1 MVEHRVWLTT
11 RCVRRPDKHCVTV
24 VFLVLLIFLLLC
36 LCQRWFAGVSF
47 IDYTPAKKCRRR
59 FRGSCIKL
67 LNVAR
72 LCQYIRRCEARTFQT
87 FSAQSFPQLRTCRDF
102 MCCVCV
108 CVMYYNSADN
118 SIIIISLHAE
128 SVRSLWYPFQPTVS
142 RRHLS
147 RRHDRTL

>member
-1 MVEHRVWLTT
+1 MVEQSVWLTAS
-11 RCVRRPDKHCVTV
+11 CVRRPDKHCVTV

-47 IDYTPAKKCRRR
+47 IDYTPAKKCRRH
-59 FRGSCIKL
+59 FRGSWIKL
-67 LNVAR
+67 LTLSINP
-72 LCQYIRRCEARTFQT
+72 LLWSENIPNI
-87 FSAQSFPQLRTCRDF
+87 FSAEFPPVKNLQRFYVL
-102 MCCVCV
+102 CV

-128 SVRSLWYPFQPTVS
+128 SVRSLWYQFQPTVS

-147 RRHDRTL
+147 RRHDRML